1 MSSSNHGNRAKHAC
15 PTCGLTAREHPNCA
29 VRHYSRVFTA
39 LSTSVPLPIGMPL
52 RYTAREMARMTPEH
66 LLPIV
71 LPLCPEVDEEIV
83 RDFVQRMDE
92 DYLNEIE
99 PQQIASHIRLAARL
113 DPDNTYS

>member
-1 MSSSNHGNRAKHAC
+1 
-15 PTCGLTAREHPNCA
+15 
-29 VRHYSRVFTA
+29 
-39 LSTSVPLPIGMPL
+39 MPL

-92 DYLNEIE
+92 DYLNEI
-99 PQQIASHIRLAARL
+99 RLAADRVPHPTRSAL
-113 DPDNTYS
+113 ISIIHRKRYL